1 MKKIIRIIGG
11 QGLVLAIVA
20 VIIIFSSYWAV
31 SNVSAQRNED
41 VVKSLEEALQ
51 RASVQCYALE
61 GAYPP
66 DLEYLSENY
75 GIILDEETYFYLYDL
90 QGSNIPPNISVI
102 ER

>member
-20 VIIIFSSYWAV
+20 GIIIFSSYWAV

-66 DLEYLSENY
+66 DLEYLRENY

-90 QGSNIPPNISVI
+90 QEIGRAHV
-102 ER
+102 